1 MAGRALKI
9 HLEEGTATGLQTI
22 EIDGW
27 IGKVIIALKPDLPK
41 LLKRQELQNNA
52 LGIYVLIGNNKTGRS
67 KIYVGQGQVAN
78 RLVLHSRDA
87 KKNYWDTK
95 TLVIVAA
102 TGSGFPN
109 PADCQYLESRLIELA
124 SKSSWSPDLDN
135 RNKPALPP
143 LSVTDKTTVENFL
156 TLVLTILL
164 VLKIDYFDQ
173 PVVPAVSPP
182 RFTFVPQSATAKM
195 EIINSQFVVLKG
207 SLASPKETQSIG
219 PSNKNL
225 RSQLR
230 SNGSL
235 IDDPASGKWI
245 FTKNVA
251 FGSSSSAA
259 GVVGGKMLAGT
270 TAWKVAGTQQTYGDW
285 DKNRVNAASPP
296 ATGPS
301 PTAGATP

>member
-9 HLEEGTATGLQTI
+9 HLEEGTATGLQTV

-27 IGKVIIALKPDLPK
+27 IGKVIIAPKPDLPK

-52 LGIYVLIGNNKTGRS
+52 LGVYVLVGNDKTGRS
-67 KIYVGQGQVAN
+67 KIYVGQGRVAN
-78 RLVLHSRDA
+78 RLVWHSRDS
-87 KKNYWDTK
+87 KKKYWDSK

-102 TGSGFPN
+102 KGSGFPN

-143 LSVTDKTTVENFL
+143 LSATDKTTVENFL

-164 VLKIDYFDQ
+164 VLKIDFFDQ
-173 PVVPAVSPP
+173 PVVSAVSPP
-182 RFTFVPQSATAKM
+182 RFTFVPQSATAEM

-235 IDDPASGKWI
+235 IDDPKSGKWI

-285 DKNRVNAASPP
+285 DKNRVNAVAPP
-296 ATGPS
+296 ITGPV
-301 PTAGATP
+301 PTAGTTP